1 MRRIL
6 EKMSLDRLQ
15 DKELRVSLLCPYCR
29 STRISF
35 AGGESTGPWEGVDCP
50 KCGAHILLDSMSLVV
65 LKDAPGAP
73 PA

>member
-15 DKELRVSLLCPYCR
+15 DKDLKVSLLCPYCK

-35 AGGESTGPWEGVDCP
+35 SGGESTGTWEGVDCP

-65 LKDAPGAP
+65 LKDSPAPRG
-73 PA
+73 